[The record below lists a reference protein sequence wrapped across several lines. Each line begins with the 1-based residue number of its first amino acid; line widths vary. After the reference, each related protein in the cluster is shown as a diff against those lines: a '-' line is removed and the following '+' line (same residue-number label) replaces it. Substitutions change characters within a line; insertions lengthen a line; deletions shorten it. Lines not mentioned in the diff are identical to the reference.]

1 LPWALAV
8 LAVAVQTTAHLVNE
22 LILGGRYDQLAAT
35 ADANAFGR
43 TNTLAIALSALLTA
57 AAAFSRAGIRPRRIV
72 LSASL
77 AFLAVDDAL
86 GLHDRIRAL
95 PGATAA
101 AAAAA
106 FGAILALVLV
116 LLSGEARRAQVAA
129 QRLLVVGLL
138 ALVAGVVV
146 RLIGAFFTLEGAVG
160 GTTKAVGVAVE
171 QGLDLGG
178 WILVAA
184 GLLAA
189 LLERPQSSSPPP
201 HWPAFT
207 ATLDGKAELASMTA
221 PTFPPGAAKSSR
233 LSR

>member
-22 LILGGRYDQLAAT
+22 LVLGGRHDQLAAA
-35 ADANAFGR
+35 ADGNAFGR
-43 TNTLAIALSALLTA
+43 ANTLAIALSALLA
-57 AAAFSRAGIRPRRIV
+57 AVAAFSGAGIRPRRIV

-77 AFLAVDDAL
+77 AFLAVDDAM

-95 PGATAA
+95 PGTTAA

-106 FGAILALVLV
+106 FAAVLALVLV
-116 LLSGEARRAQVAA
+116 LLSGEARRTHVAA
-129 QRLLVVGLL
+129 RRLLMVGLL

-146 RLIGAFFTLEGAVG
+146 RLIGAFVTLEGAVG

-189 LLERPQSSSPPP
+189 LLERPHSSSPPP

-207 ATLDGKAELASMTA
+207 ATLDGKAEFASMTA